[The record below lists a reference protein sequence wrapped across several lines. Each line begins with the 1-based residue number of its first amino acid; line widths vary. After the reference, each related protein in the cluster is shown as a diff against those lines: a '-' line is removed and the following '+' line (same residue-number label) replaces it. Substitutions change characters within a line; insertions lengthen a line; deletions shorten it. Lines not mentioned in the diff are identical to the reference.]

1 MKICYNKSSRHSPA
15 QLAES
20 RKHWTGEKL
29 DMIINDLPNRPLELN
44 IPYVETQEEITQD
57 E

>member
-20 RKHWTGEKL
+20 RKHWTGERL